1 MGSVARAEALSHK
14 ENNMTMTA
22 EQIVAEIQDLYR
34 SDSMPWIV
42 GYSGGKD
49 STASLQLVWTA
60 LLRLPP
66 EERTKMVY
74 VISTDTLVE
83 NPVIAGWVQT
93 SLLRID
99 VAAKQQGLNIKAERL
114 TPAMG
119 NRFWVNLIG
128 KGYPAPRPKF
138 RWCTDRLKISTS
150 TEFIQKLSESQGEA
164 ILVLGQRRGESQA
177 RDKVMDQYKGSTR
190 DRLSKNKDPK
200 LSRVWV
206 YPPIESWTSDDVWE
220 YLITTPNPWG
230 LDNQELFNIYRGAT
244 PDAECPIVVDTSTSS
259 CGDSRFGCY
268 VCTMVS
274 QDKSM
279 QAMIQNDDQKQWMQP
294 ILDFRNKNLAVEDRD
309 DRDFRRLNG
318 RLTLFRDQLV
328 HGPYTQQRR
337 AFLLRELLQTQKLV
351 QESDHKQ
358 GTQLIELISVD
369 ELDEIRRIWVEE
381 KGEIEDLVPKIYADA
396 LGVAYPGRDLEQ
408 VPLDRGDLAI
418 LQQVSTEV
426 ETETE
431 AAQELYKLTRSL
443 LALQFQSIESHKRSK
458 HLDRLEGVLR
468 QYAFRNEQ
476 EALEF
481 AKSSATNEPDPDGDV
496 SDGTTMIA

>member
-1 MGSVARAEALSHK
+1 
-14 ENNMTMTA
+14 MTMTA
-22 EQIVAEIQDLYR
+22 DQIVAEIQALYR

-60 LLRLPP
+60 LAGLPP
-66 EERTKMVY
+66 EERTKRIY

-83 NPVIAGWVQT
+83 NPVIAAWVHT
-93 SLLRID
+93 SLLRMN
-99 VAAKQQGLNIKAERL
+99 VAAQQQGLDIKAERL
-114 TPAMG
+114 MPTMA

-138 RWCTDRLKISTS
+138 RWCTDRLKISAS
-150 TEFIQKLSESQGEA
+150 TEFIQKLSETQGEA

-190 DRLSKNKDPK
+190 DRLSKNKDPR

-220 YLITTPNPWG
+220 YLMTNPNPWG
-230 LDNQELFNIYRGAT
+230 TDNQELFGIYRGAT

-279 QAMIQNDDQKQWMQP
+279 QAMIQNDEQKQWMQP
-294 ILDFRNKNLAVEDRD
+294 ILDFRNKNLAVDDRD

-318 RLTLFRDQLV
+318 RLTLFRDELV
-328 HGPYTQQRR
+328 HGPYTQKRR
-337 AFLLRELLQTQKLV
+337 EFLLRELLDTQKQV
-351 QESDHKQ
+351 QESDQRQ

-381 KGEIEDLVPKIYADA
+381 KGEIEDLLPQIYSET
-396 LGVAYPGRDLEQ
+396 LGVPYPGRDLEQ
-408 VPLDRGDLAI
+408 APLDRGDLSI
-418 LQQVSTEV
+418 LQQISTEV
-426 ETETE
+426 ESDEE
-431 AAQELYKLTRSL
+431 AAHELYKLTRGL
-443 LALQFQSIESHKRSK
+443 LAAQFQSIEAHKRSR

-468 QYAFRNEQ
+468 QYAFRNEK

-481 AKSSATNEPDPDGDV
+481 AKSSVSNEQELDGDA
-496 SDGTTMIA
+496 SDSSNVIA

>member
-1 MGSVARAEALSHK
+1 
-14 ENNMTMTA
+14 MTMTA
-22 EQIVAEIQDLYR
+22 DQIVAEIQDLYR

-60 LLRLPP
+60 LLGLPP

-83 NPVIAGWVQT
+83 NPVIAAWVQT

-230 LDNQELFNIYRGAT
+230 LDNQELFSIYRGAT
-244 PDAECPIVVDTSTSS
+244 PDAECPIVVDSSTAS

-268 VCTMVS
+268 VCTMVT

-309 DRDFRRLNG
+309 ERDFRRLNG

-337 AFLLRELLQTQKLV
+337 EFLLRELLQTQKLV

-369 ELDEIRRIWVEE
+369 ELDEIRRLWVEE
-381 KGEIEDLVPKIYADA
+381 KGEIEDLVPKIYADV
-396 LGVAYPGRDLEQ
+396 LGAAYPGRDLEQ

-481 AKSSATNEPDPDGDV
+481 AKSSATNEPDPDGDA

>member
-1 MGSVARAEALSHK
+1 
-14 ENNMTMTA
+14 MTMTA
-22 EQIVAEIQDLYR
+22 DQIVAEIQDLYR

-60 LLRLPP
+60 LLGLPH

-83 NPVIAGWVQT
+83 NPVIAAWVQT

-230 LDNQELFNIYRGAT
+230 LDNQELFGIYRGAT

-337 AFLLRELLQTQKLV
+337 EFLLRELLQTQKLV

-358 GTQLIELISVD
+358 GTQLIELISVA

-381 KGEIEDLVPKIYADA
+381 KGEIEDLVPKIYADV

-408 VPLDRGDLAI
+408 VPLDRGDLTI

-481 AKSSATNEPDPDGDV
+481 AKSSAANEPDPDGDA

>member
-1 MGSVARAEALSHK
+1 
-14 ENNMTMTA
+14 MTMTA
-22 EQIVAEIQDLYR
+22 DQIVAEIQDLYR

-60 LLRLPP
+60 LLGLPP

-83 NPVIAGWVQT
+83 NPVIAAWVQT

-114 TPAMG
+114 TPALG

-230 LDNQELFNIYRGAT
+230 LDNQELFSIYRGAT
-244 PDAECPIVVDTSTSS
+244 PDAECPIVVDTSTAS

-268 VCTMVS
+268 VCTMVT

-309 DRDFRRLNG
+309 ERDFRRLNG

-337 AFLLRELLQTQKLV
+337 EFLLRELLQTQKLV

-369 ELDEIRRIWVEE
+369 ELDEIRRLWVEE
-381 KGEIEDLVPKIYADA
+381 KGEIEDLVPKIYTDV
-396 LGVAYPGRDLEQ
+396 LGAAYPGRDLEQ

-481 AKSSATNEPDPDGDV
+481 AKSSATNEPDPDADA
-496 SDGTTMIA
+496 SDGTTMIG

>member
-1 MGSVARAEALSHK
+1 
-14 ENNMTMTA
+14 MTMTA
-22 EQIVAEIQDLYR
+22 DQIVAEIQALYR
-34 SDSMPWIV
+34 LDSMPWIV

-60 LLRLPP
+60 LLGLPP
-66 EERTKMVY
+66 EERTKKVY

-83 NPVIAGWVQT
+83 NPVIAAWVHT
-93 SLLRID
+93 SLLRIN
-99 VAAKQQGLNIKAERL
+99 VAAHEQGLNIQAERL
-114 TPAMG
+114 VPAME

-150 TEFIQKLSESQGEA
+150 TQFIQRLSENQEA

-177 RDKVMDQYKGSTR
+177 RDKVMDQYQDSTR
-190 DRLSKNKDPK
+190 ARLSKNKDPK

-206 YPPIESWTSDDVWE
+206 YPPIASWTSDDVWE
-220 YLITTPNPWG
+220 YLISTPNPWG
-230 LDNQELFNIYRGAT
+230 IDNQELFGIYRGAT

-268 VCTMVS
+268 VCTMVA

-294 ILDFRNKNLAVEDRD
+294 ILDFRNKNLVLDDRD

-318 RLTLFRDQLV
+318 RLTLFRDELV
-328 HGPYTQQRR
+328 HGPYTQKRR
-337 AFLLRELLQTQKLV
+337 DFLLRELLKTQKLV
-351 QESDHKQ
+351 QESDQKQ

-381 KGEIEDLVPKIYADA
+381 KGEIEDLVPKIYTEV
-396 LGVAYPGRDLEQ
+396 LGLPYPGRDLEQ
-408 VPLDRGDLAI
+408 TPLDRGDLTVLEKVASEI
-418 LQQVSTEV
+418 ELED
-426 ETETE
+426 E
-431 AAQELYKLTRSL
+431 AAHELYKLTRSL
-443 LALQFQSIESHKRSK
+443 LAVQFQSIEANKRSK
-458 HLDRLEGVLR
+458 HLDRLETVLK

-476 EALEF
+476 DALDF
-481 AKSSATNEPDPDGDV
+481 ARAGATNESASEDDAPDGA
-496 SDGTTMIA
+496 TLIA